1 MQRLHVIA
9 AAIVLLLMISASA
22 CSSAPTNTAV
32 PTQKAAPASTS
43 APPTAALPTNTAVP
57 TQKAAPTAAPTTPP
71 VTLAPTAA
79 PTTAAATTPPA
90 GETYA
95 PVIDPAN
102 FVSTVDNPYFPLKPG
117 TIYIYEGKTEKGN
130 EHVEVTVGSKPK
142 VILGV
147 TCVAVTDIVTVDGQ
161 LEEGTVDWYAQDQQG
176 NVWYFGED
184 TKEYKDGKVTGTHGA
199 WEAGVNGAKPGIIMK
214 ANSVVGDT
222 YRQEYYKGEAED
234 MATVLSLSDSASV
247 PTGSYSHLLVT
258 NEWSALANPPVFEH
272 KYYAKGIGNI
282 LVTYVGSDQKLK
294 LIEIRHQ

>member
-1 MQRLHVIA
+1 MDTCIRI
-9 AAIVLLLMISASA
+9 
-22 CSSAPTNTAV
+22 C
-32 PTQKAAPASTS
+32 APASLVVAALLAACGGQVSTS
-43 APPTAALPTNTAVP
+43 IPATATMPHAQPTAPNPASSTE
-57 TQKAAPTAAPTTPP
+57 APYT
-71 VTLAPTAA
+71 V
-79 PTTAAATTPPA
+79 
-90 GETYA
+90 
-95 PVIDPAN
+95 VIDPVN
-102 FVSTVDNPYFPLKPG
+102 FVTEIDNPYFPLKPG
-117 TIYIYEGKTEKGN
+117 TTFIYEGKTEKGN
-130 EHVEVTVGSKPK
+130 EHVEALVTFDTK
-142 VILGV
+142 IIMGV
-147 TCVAVTDIVTVDGQ
+147 TCVAVSDTVAVDGK

-199 WEAGVNGAKPGIIMK
+199 WEAGVNGAKPGVIMK

-247 PTGSYSHLLVT
+247 PTGSYSNLLVT

-282 LVTYVGSDQKLK
+282 LVKYVGSDHALK